1 MAYKRDRNYTLEK
14 ERDLS
19 LTIAPEGTPL
29 PDRVCGGC
37 AHYRAGGSCAER
49 RKDVGYLWTACA
61 SFTEKDKVTNVV
73 TNTTNTMEK
82 TTSTTKVCKKCGREL
97 PAEAFNRHAKSR
109 DGLQPYCRECQRE
122 TAKAGAAK
130 AGRPKKATEQVEQ
143 KPVDLPPGFYFID
156 LDGNRYYSKEFR
168 YGDMKVKIAE
178 PTPTAANPSV
188 TEIPDHD
195 LAQELRRRG
204 YDVKCS
210 KTIEL

>member
-1 MAYKRDRNYTLEK
+1 MAYKRERNYTLEK

-19 LTIAPEGTPL
+19 LTIAPAGTPI
-29 PDRVCGGC
+29 PDHYCREC
-37 AHYRAGGSCAER
+37 AHYAVTGHCTRGRLTE
-49 RKDVGYLWTACA
+49 VGPLWAACA
-61 SFTEKDKVTNVV
+61 QFTKKDNVTNVVTNVV
-73 TNTTNTMEK
+73 TNTMEK
-82 TTSTTKVCKKCGREL
+82 KTPTTKVCKKCGREL

-130 AGRPKKATEQVEQ
+130 DGTVSISTKKDE
-143 KPVDLPPGFYFID
+143 PV
-156 LDGNRYYSKEFR
+156 
-168 YGDMKVKIAE
+168 
-178 PTPTAANPSV
+178 AANPSV

-195 LAQELRRRG
+195 LVQELRRRG